1 MNAPLIAWLSFLVL
15 PLPVLAAGWRQA
27 ALDRPMRLVVY
38 WYQSHG
44 RTVASEYWS
53 KAYLV
58 WDALRLNR
66 TDGAL
71 VRVITPIDAHGGG
84 EPMREKSV
92 DDFVRAVY
100 PALVRVLPG

>member
-1 MNAPLIAWLSFLVL
+1 
-15 PLPVLAAGWRQA
+15 
-27 ALDRPMRLVVY
+27 LDKRLVVY

-44 RTVASEYWS
+44 RAVASEYWS

-71 VRVITPIDAHGGG
+71 VRVIAPIEARAGA
-84 EPMREKSV
+84 ESV
-92 DDFVRAVY
+92 RLQAIEDFVRAVY
-100 PALVRVLPG
+100 PALHRVLPG